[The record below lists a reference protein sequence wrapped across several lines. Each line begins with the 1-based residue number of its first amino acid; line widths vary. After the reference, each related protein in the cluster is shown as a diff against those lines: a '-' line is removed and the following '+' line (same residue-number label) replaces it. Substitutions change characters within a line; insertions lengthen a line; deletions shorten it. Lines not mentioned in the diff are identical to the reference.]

1 MVMEGEK
8 EKENLQAHSGRPGFR
23 LHKSVSHL
31 YSNPVKEMETSASKS
46 LHGKHLSASRL
57 ESRGET
63 KVQTTTTELR
73 GPLQTNRTAAVIR
86 KPLSRPLR
94 KSTALLGGNYA
105 PMATKGTTHAPTQV
119 EASNELSDQV
129 RDQIKSIETSTS
141 CSTAKASSQVSS
153 ASADLPYVPT
163 NEKCTKNLPEK
174 LSAATAELA
183 DLKIQS
189 GSHLAVGA
197 NNQHL
202 KTLSLNHAAIPEKSC
217 KKEGECT
224 PVSEKQGG
232 LQNESSVIPESEYQG
247 TGKSNSNSK
256 SATSERDQS
265 KAAATCDRSVQ
276 GKTCQ
281 KENKVPASVR
291 QRGSQIKELGVMS
304 ESGCQESHKMSTE
317 SATSASAHPSKTTLS
332 NASTIQEK
340 NYQKKNEPVSALG
353 IQKSSQ
359 IEDLAVV
366 TKSGCAEMS
375 KEPAKNIIASAGTS
389 ESQEA
394 PQNSSEH
401 ASSTTKEKDED
412 FESGKEAVSS
422 KSGRTWTLDDFEIGR
437 PLGKGKFGNVYLARE
452 KKSHMVLA
460 LKVLFKS
467 VLMKAGISH
476 QVRREAEIQSHL
488 NHPNILR
495 MYGYFHCEK
504 RVYLI
509 LEYARYGELYKVLC
523 SQPNKRFNEHQSANY
538 IAQLCSAL
546 KYCHSRK
553 VIHRDIKPENILIA
567 GNGMLKIADF
577 GWSVHSPNERRTT
590 LCGTLDY
597 LPPEMIEGRKYDEKV
612 DIWSLG
618 VLCFEFICG
627 KPSFEATSEAE
638 TFRRISR
645 VDIRFPSFFS
655 EDVQDLIRK
664 LLRYN
669 PKERLT
675 VDEIVE
681 HCWIKKHYDPN
692 VPPPNPC
699 IK

>member
-31 YSNPVKEMETSASKS
+31 YSNPVKEMETSASKTVPRRSGVVQHNKSINLESSKPYKPNVASQTFAGIKVSRRPLSDDTNQQRLKTTAVSATASKS

-422 KSGRTWTLDDFEIGR
+422 KSGYVNIVKIFE
-437 PLGKGKFGNVYLARE
+437 
-452 KKSHMVLA
+452 
-460 LKVLFKS
+460 
-467 VLMKAGISH
+467 
-476 QVRREAEIQSHL
+476 
-488 NHPNILR
+488 
-495 MYGYFHCEK
+495 
-504 RVYLI
+504 
-509 LEYARYGELYKVLC
+509 LC
-523 SQPNKRFNEHQSANY
+523 
-538 IAQLCSAL
+538 L
-546 KYCHSRK
+546 
-553 VIHRDIKPENILIA
+553 
-567 GNGMLKIADF
+567 
-577 GWSVHSPNERRTT
+577 
-590 LCGTLDY
+590 
-597 LPPEMIEGRKYDEKV
+597 
-612 DIWSLG
+612 
-618 VLCFEFICG
+618 
-627 KPSFEATSEAE
+627 
-638 TFRRISR
+638 
-645 VDIRFPSFFS
+645 
-655 EDVQDLIRK
+655 VQ
-664 LLRYN
+664 
-669 PKERLT
+669 
-675 VDEIVE
+675 
-681 HCWIKKHYDPN
+681 
-692 VPPPNPC
+692 
-699 IK
+699 